1 MLFKSQNYIT
11 TSRENVSSTPSPPPI
26 IHLVLNLTRSFP
38 KSVSQTAATTL
49 ILSSS
54 SVFLVNV
61 NLTRIFKRSRPL
73 LHHRNSVLKLQLFYI
88 LKLLKLLEKIIWQ
101 CDGPMRLDCSVK
113 TCTRASRQS
122 FESLQGRKLL
132 MKLQNKS
139 RFNYFFPRGFDLKP
153 KKVKNHKVSKPK
165 DVKFAC
171 IPKLT
176 SSSNI

>member
-1 MLFKSQNYIT
+1 ML
-11 TSRENVSSTPSPPPI
+11 VPPLPLL
-26 IHLVLNLTRSFP
+26 IHLALNLTWSFP

-88 LKLLKLLEKIIWQ
+88 LKRLKLLEKIIWQ

-113 TCTRASRQS
+113 TCTRTSRQS

-139 RFNYFFPRGFDLKP
+139 RFNYFFSAWVWFETKKGQKP
-153 KKVKNHKVSKPK
+153 
-165 DVKFAC
+165 
-171 IPKLT
+171 
-176 SSSNI
+176 